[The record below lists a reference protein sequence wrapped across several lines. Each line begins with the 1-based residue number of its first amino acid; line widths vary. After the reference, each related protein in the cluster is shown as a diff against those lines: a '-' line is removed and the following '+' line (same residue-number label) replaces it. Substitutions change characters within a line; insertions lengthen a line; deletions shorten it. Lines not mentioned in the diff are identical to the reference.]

1 MTQKD
6 LFPLFPTSN
15 GIPNKVLLVSNSQL
29 HKLQGKHIN
38 GCRIFLLVYAG
49 ELQLEVSHN
58 IYKMK
63 AGSLLDLLDTT
74 GLTIQSVSQDI
85 KAHCM
90 IPNYEFARESLK
102 MFKPGPENYILDRL
116 EYPILNLTEQ
126 EISALQQQMIL
137 MESALTNTNHTYRY
151 ELALVYF
158 KSFMLEIGHLTLTHK
173 NEMEEKATILSKRDL
188 VMMEFM
194 KLVWEYACTEH
205 EVEYYADKLC
215 LSAKHLTRLVKE
227 AISKTPHEII
237 SDELLKYAMK
247 KLEDDEV
254 TVGQLAEEMHFADQA
269 SFSKFFK
276 KHTKISPMEYRRQLK
291 KME

>member
-29 HKLQGKHIN
+29 YKLQGKHIN

-49 ELQLEVSHN
+49 ELQLKVSHN

-237 SDELLKYAMK
+237 CDELLKYAMK

-291 KME
+291 KII

>member
-15 GIPNKVLLVSNSQL
+15 GIPNKVLLVINSQL

-237 SDELLKYAMK
+237 IDELLKYAMK
-247 KLEDDEV
+247 KLEEDEV

>member
-15 GIPNKVLLVSNSQL
+15 GIPNKVLLVINSQL

-74 GLTIQSVSQDI
+74 GLMIQSVSQDI

-237 SDELLKYAMK
+237 CDELLKYAMK

>member
-15 GIPNKVLLVSNSQL
+15 GIPNKVLLVINSQL

-74 GLTIQSVSQDI
+74 GLMIQSVSQDI

-90 IPNYEFARESLK
+90 IPNYEFSRESLK

-237 SDELLKYAMK
+237 CDELLKYAMK